1 MGGRPPSSRG
11 YHQCVLF
18 DSRLFLFGG
27 FEGEVVFD
35 DVWILD
41 LAASSYLSQVTV
53 FEIDDQEDGYDE
65 EDEEY
70 EEDGEE

>member
-1 MGGRPPSSRG
+1 MTQP
-11 YHQCVLF
+11 V
-18 DSRLFLFGG
+18 
-27 FEGEVVFD
+27 
-35 DVWILD
+35 
-41 LAASSYLSQVTV
+41 ASCDKTPAHISQVTI

>member
-1 MGGRPPSSRG
+1 M
-11 YHQCVLF
+11 
-18 DSRLFLFGG
+18 
-27 FEGEVVFD
+27 FD

-70 EEDGEE
+70 EEDGEEDDE

>member
-1 MGGRPPSSRG
+1 M
-11 YHQCVLF
+11 LF

-35 DVWILD
+35 DVWMLD

-53 FEIDDQEDGYDE
+53 FEIDYQGDEYDE
-65 EDEEY
+65 EDGEY
-70 EEDGEE
+70 EEDGEEYEE